1 MSTSAPLRLPLAI
14 AVQRAKL
21 LLDVVAGFVDRVEI
35 AGSIRRRS
43 PTCGDVDLNF
53 ARIRTKA
60 AAVPAPVAPVAPPRA
75 RPGTSKGKGT
85 GKGAGK
91 GKAGPC

>member
-1 MSTSAPLRLPLAI
+1 MAKGFAAEMAGVSELPPGYRWRPLR
-14 AVQRAKL
+14 RAC
-21 LLDVVAGFVDRVEI
+21 DDA
-35 AGSIRRRS
+35 
-43 PTCGDVDLNF
+43 DLNF

-60 AAVPAPVAPVAPPRA
+60 AAGPAPVAPVAPPRA